1 MEVSNKYILEYF
13 FIMNK
18 RSIRVLEF
26 NKILDQLSDYA
37 VTEDAKRKV
46 AGLRP
51 YNDRNKIEQLQQNTR
66 DAFVRLEK
74 YGQVSFSG
82 IKNIKESLKLLEID
96 STLSASELLD
106 MAALLEAASEVKK
119 YGEIAGSDEDS
130 EHKVFDS
137 LTPLFDE
144 LLPLEDISSEIRR
157 CIISSDEIADDAS
170 SNLKAIRRKITSSE
184 AEVHNVL
191 NKMIKSSS
199 NRDMLMD
206 ALITMRNGRY
216 CIPVKIEH
224 KNAFPGMVHD
234 RSATGSTVFIEP
246 MQVVEINNSIQELH
260 NDELLEIEKILSDLS
275 AMLTPVRE
283 EIYINY
289 KTLIELDFCFAK
301 AKYAAAIDA
310 TEPVFNDDGIVELK
324 RAVHPLLEKSTA
336 VPIDLTLGDNYNLL
350 IITGPNTG
358 GKTVSLKT
366 LGLLTLMGQAGLH
379 IPAMDGSRLS
389 VFDDVF
395 ADIGDEQSIEL
406 SLSTFSSHMTNIIYI
421 VKHATAGSLVL
432 FDEPGGGTDPTEGA
446 ALAISILESL
456 KTKGARV
463 MATTH
468 YTELK
473 TYAIATEG
481 VENASCEFDIKSLKP
496 TYRLMIG
503 IPGSSNAF
511 AIAKRLGMPDDIIE
525 AGKKNIDE
533 EQKNMERIIAQ
544 LEESEKE
551 ATRLKNELEIEERSQ
566 KQLLQRLSEK
576 EEKLDTKKEEIL
588 EKARIEAREILED
601 AKSVADDA
609 IKSYNKWLKNPS
621 SVDARDMEKK
631 RSDIRNKRD
640 KFTSKE
646 EKQVRSSGHKTGDFS
661 IGDRVRVLSLNV
673 DGHIVELADSKGL
686 FLVEMGILT
695 SRFPAN
701 DLLIIEEKTEGIKEV
716 QKKYKQAGNSSS
728 GVALTFKPE
737 INLLGKT
744 VDEAIAALDKYLDD
758 ALLTHVEQVTIIHG
772 KGTGALR
779 TGIWNYLKR
788 KSFVKDF
795 RKGEFGEGD
804 AGVTIVTFK

>member
-1 MEVSNKYILEYF
+1 
-13 FIMNK
+13 MNK

-170 SNLKAIRRKITSSE
+170 GNLKAIRRKITSSE

-283 EIYINY
+283 
-289 KTLIELDFCFAK
+289 
-301 AKYAAAIDA
+301 
-310 TEPVFNDDGIVELK
+310 
-324 RAVHPLLEKSTA
+324 
-336 VPIDLTLGDNYNLL
+336 
-350 IITGPNTG
+350 
-358 GKTVSLKT
+358 
-366 LGLLTLMGQAGLH
+366 
-379 IPAMDGSRLS
+379 
-389 VFDDVF
+389 
-395 ADIGDEQSIEL
+395 
-406 SLSTFSSHMTNIIYI
+406 
-421 VKHATAGSLVL
+421 
-432 FDEPGGGTDPTEGA
+432 
-446 ALAISILESL
+446 
-456 KTKGARV
+456 
-463 MATTH
+463 
-468 YTELK
+468 
-473 TYAIATEG
+473 
-481 VENASCEFDIKSLKP
+481 
-496 TYRLMIG
+496 
-503 IPGSSNAF
+503 
-511 AIAKRLGMPDDIIE
+511 
-525 AGKKNIDE
+525 
-533 EQKNMERIIAQ
+533 
-544 LEESEKE
+544 
-551 ATRLKNELEIEERSQ
+551 
-566 KQLLQRLSEK
+566 
-576 EEKLDTKKEEIL
+576 
-588 EKARIEAREILED
+588 
-601 AKSVADDA
+601 
-609 IKSYNKWLKNPS
+609 
-621 SVDARDMEKK
+621 
-631 RSDIRNKRD
+631 
-640 KFTSKE
+640 
-646 EKQVRSSGHKTGDFS
+646 
-661 IGDRVRVLSLNV
+661 
-673 DGHIVELADSKGL
+673 
-686 FLVEMGILT
+686 
-695 SRFPAN
+695 
-701 DLLIIEEKTEGIKEV
+701 
-716 QKKYKQAGNSSS
+716 
-728 GVALTFKPE
+728 
-737 INLLGKT
+737 
-744 VDEAIAALDKYLDD
+744 
-758 ALLTHVEQVTIIHG
+758 
-772 KGTGALR
+772 
-779 TGIWNYLKR
+779 
-788 KSFVKDF
+788 
-795 RKGEFGEGD
+795 
-804 AGVTIVTFK
+804 

>member
-1 MEVSNKYILEYF
+1 
-13 FIMNK
+13 MNK
-18 RSIRVLEF
+18 RSIRILEF
-26 NKILDQLSDYA
+26 YKILDQLSDYA
-37 VTEDAKRKV
+37 VTEGAKKKISK
-46 AGLRP
+46 LKP
-51 YNDRNKIEQLQQNTR
+51 YNDRMTIEGLQQNTR
-66 DAFVRLEK
+66 DAFLRLERK
-74 YGQVSFSG
+74 GQVSFSG
-82 IKNIKESLKLLEID
+82 VRNVNESLKLLEID
-96 STLSASELLD
+96 SALSASELLD
-106 MAALLEAASEVKK
+106 IAGLLEAAAEVKN
-119 YGEIAGSDEDS
+119 YGDEGSADKDNETGVS
-130 EHKVFDS
+130 YDS
-137 LTPLFDE
+137 LTAYFDE
-144 LLPLEDISSEIRR
+144 LIPLEDISSEIRR

-170 SNLKAIRRKITSSE
+170 GSLKTIRRKIVSTE
-184 AEVHNVL
+184 AELHNTL
-191 NKMIKSSS
+191 NKIIKNSS

-206 ALITMRNGRY
+206 ALVTMRNGRY

-234 RSATGSTVFIEP
+234 RSSSGSTVFIEP
-246 MQVVEINNSIQELH
+246 MQVVELNNSIQELRT
-260 NDELLEIEKILSDLS
+260 DEQLEIEKILSDLS
-275 AMLTPVRE
+275 HMMVPVRE
-283 EIYINY
+283 DIYNDY
-289 KTLIELDFCFAK
+289 KTLTELDFCFAK
-301 AKYAAAIDA
+301 AKYAKATGA
-310 TEPVFNDDGIVELK
+310 TEPVWNEEGIIELK
-324 RAVHPLLEKSTA
+324 RAIHPLLDRKTA
-336 VPIDLTLGDNYNLL
+336 VPIDLTLGENYTLL

-379 IPAMDGSRLS
+379 IPAMEGSRLS
-389 VFDDVF
+389 IFEDVF
-395 ADIGDEQSIEL
+395 ADIGDEQSIEQN
-406 SLSTFSSHMTNIIYI
+406 LSTFSSHMSNIVYI
-421 VKHATAGSLVL
+421 VKHANDKSLVL
-432 FDEPGGGTDPTEGA
+432 FDEPGGGTDPAEGA
-446 ALAISILESL
+446 ALAISILEDL
-456 KTKGARV
+456 KLKGARV

-473 TYAIATEG
+473 TYAIGTDG
-481 VENASCEFDIKSLKP
+481 VENASCEFDMESLKP

-511 AIAKRLGMPDDIIE
+511 AIAKRLGMPDAIIE
-525 AGKKNIDE
+525 AGKVNIDE
-533 EQKNMERIIAQ
+533 EQQNMERIIAQ

-551 ATRLKNELEIEERSQ
+551 ATRLRNELEIEERSQ
-566 KQLLQRLSEK
+566 QQLLKRLSEK

-621 SVDARDMEKK
+621 SVDTRDLEKK

-640 KFTSKE
+640 KMTSKE
-646 EKQVRSSGHKTGDFS
+646 EKPLQSSGHKTGDFR
-661 IGDRVRVLSLNV
+661 IGDKVRVLSLNV

-716 QKKYKQAGNSSS
+716 QKKYTHAGNSAS
-728 GVALTFKPE
+728 GVAFTFKPE

-744 VDEAIAALDKYLDD
+744 VDEAIAELDKYLDD
-758 ALLTHVEQVTIIHG
+758 ALLTHVEKVTIIHG

-779 TGIWNYLKR
+779 KGIADYLR
-788 KSFVKDF
+788 KKKFVKEF
-795 RKGEFGEGD
+795 RNGEFGEGD

>member
-1 MEVSNKYILEYF
+1 
-13 FIMNK
+13 MNK

-26 NKILDQLSDYA
+26 NKILEQLSSYA
-37 VTEDAKRKV
+37 VTEGAKRKV
-46 AGLRP
+46 MNLKP
-51 YNDRNKIEQLQQNTR
+51 YTERNTIESLQQNTR

-82 IKNIKESLKLLEID
+82 VRDIRNSLKLLEID

-106 MAALLEAASEVKK
+106 IASLLEAATEVKRF
-119 YGEIAGSDEDS
+119 GDIAGSDENDS
-130 EHKVFDS
+130 EHKIYDS
-137 LTPLFDE
+137 LTAYFDE

-170 SNLKAIRRKITSSE
+170 GALKSIRRRITSSE
-184 AEVHNVL
+184 AEVHNLL
-191 NKMIKSSS
+191 NKIIKSSS

-206 ALITMRNGRY
+206 ALITTRNGRY
-216 CIPVKIEH
+216 CIPVKLEY

-234 RSATGSTVFIEP
+234 RSQSGSTVFIEP
-246 MQVVEINNSIQELH
+246 MQVVELNNSIQDLH
-260 NDELLEIEKILSDLS
+260 TDELMEIEKILSDLS
-275 AMLTPVRE
+275 AMLSPVRE
-283 EIYINY
+283 EIYTDY

-301 AKYAAAIDA
+301 AKYAAATHA
-310 TEPVFNDDGIVELK
+310 SEPIFNEDGIIELK
-324 RAVHPLLEKSTA
+324 KAIHPLLDRNTA
-336 VPIDLTLGDNYNLL
+336 VPIDLTLGENYTLL

-389 VFDDVF
+389 IFEDVF
-395 ADIGDEQSIEL
+395 ADIGDEQSIEQN
-406 SLSTFSSHMTNIIYI
+406 LSTFSSHMSNIIYI
-421 VKHATAGSLVL
+421 VKNANDKSLVL

-446 ALAISILESL
+446 ALAISILENL

-473 TYAIATEG
+473 TYAIAAEG
-481 VENASCEFDIKSLKP
+481 VENASCEFDMKSLKP

-511 AIAKRLGMPDDIIE
+511 AIAKRLGMPDDIID

-533 EQKNMERIIAQ
+533 EQKNMERIISQ

-551 ATRLKNELEIEERSQ
+551 ATRLKNELEIEEKSQ
-566 KQLLQRLSEK
+566 KQLLKRLTEK

-621 SVDARDMEKK
+621 SADARDMEKK

-646 EKQVRSSGHKTGDFS
+646 VKQIQSSGQKAGDFRV
-661 IGDRVRVLSLNV
+661 GDRVRVLSLNV

-716 QKKYKQAGNSSS
+716 QKKYKHAGSSSS

-779 TGIWNYLKR
+779 SGIWDYWKR
-788 KSFVKDF
+788 KSFVKNF

>member
-1 MEVSNKYILEYF
+1 
-13 FIMNK
+13 MNK
-18 RSIRVLEF
+18 RSIRVLEY
-26 NKILDQLSDYA
+26 NKILEQLSGYA
-37 VTEDAKRKV
+37 MTEGAKKKI
-46 AGLRP
+46 ASLRP
-51 YNDRNKIEQLQQNTR
+51 SNERNVIEALQQNTR
-66 DAFVRLEK
+66 DAFLRLEK

-82 IKNIKESLKLLEID
+82 VRDVKESLKLLEI
-96 STLSASELLD
+96 SSSLSASELLD
-106 MAALLEAASEVKK
+106 MASLLETAAEVKH
-119 YGEIAGSDEDS
+119 YGSQSGADEDS
-130 EHKVFDS
+130 EHKLYDS
-137 LTPLFDE
+137 LTAYFDE
-144 LLPLEDISSEIRR
+144 LIPLEDISSEIRR

-170 SNLKAIRRKITSSE
+170 GALKSIRRKITTSE
-184 AEVHNVL
+184 AEVHNHL
-191 NKMIKSSS
+191 NKIIKNAV

-234 RSATGSTVFIEP
+234 RSSSGSTVFIEP
-246 MQVVEINNSIQELH
+246 MQVVELNNSIQELRT
-260 NDELLEIEKILSDLS
+260 DELLEIEKILADLS
-275 AMLTPVRE
+275 EMLSPVRE
-283 EIYINY
+283 DIYTDY
-289 KTLIELDFCFAK
+289 KTLTDLDFCFAK
-301 AKYAAAIDA
+301 AKYAAATDA
-310 TEPVFNDDGIVELK
+310 TEPVFNDDGIIELK
-324 RAVHPLLEKSTA
+324 RAIHPLLDKKTA
-336 VPIDLTLGDNYNLL
+336 VPVDIALGENYSLL
-350 IITGPNTG
+350 IVTGPNTG

-366 LGLLTLMGQAGLH
+366 LGLLTLMGQSGLH
-379 IPAMDGSRLS
+379 IPAMEGSRLS
-389 VFDDVF
+389 VFEDVF
-395 ADIGDEQSIEL
+395 ADIGDEQSIEQN
-406 SLSTFSSHMTNIIYI
+406 LSTFSSHMSNIIYI
-421 VKHATAGSLVL
+421 VKNVTDRSLVL
-432 FDEPGGGTDPTEGA
+432 FDEPGGGTDPAEGA
-446 ALAISILESL
+446 ALAISILEFL
-456 KTKGARV
+456 KQRGARV

-473 TYAIATEG
+473 TYAIGTEG
-481 VENASCEFDIKSLKP
+481 VENASCEFDMKSLKP

-511 AIAKRLGMPDDIIE
+511 AIAKRLGMPDSIIDD
-525 AGKKNIDE
+525 AKGNIESD
-533 EQKNMERIIAQ
+533 QLNMEKIISE
-544 LEESEKE
+544 LEQSEKE
-551 ATRLKNELEIEERSQ
+551 VTRLREELEIETNTE
-566 KQLLQRLSEK
+566 KQLLKRLSEK
-576 EEKLDTKKEEIL
+576 EEKLDNKKEEII

-621 SVDARDMEKK
+621 SVDAREMEKK
-631 RSDIRNKRD
+631 RSDIRKKKDAYN
-640 KFTSKE
+640 KE
-646 EKQVRSSGHKTGDFS
+646 EETIVQSSGQKSSDFR

-701 DLLIIEEKTEGIKEV
+701 DLLIIEEKTEGINEAK
-716 QKKYKQAGNSSS
+716 KKYKQAGSSSS

-744 VDEAIAALDKYLDD
+744 VDEAVAELDKYLDD

-779 TGIWNYLKR
+779 RGIADYLKR